1 MATVEF
7 ARAFRRHVD
16 CPVEQVEGATLGD
29 VLAGYF
35 DRHPAVRGY
44 VLDEQNSFR
53 KHITLFVDNEQI
65 DHRRGAAT
73 AVGPTSEVHIFQA
86 LSGG

>member
-16 CPVEQVEGATLGD
+16 CPAEQVEGATLGD
-29 VLAGYF
+29 VLTGYF

-44 VLDEQNSFR
+44 VLDEQGSFR

-65 DHRRGAAT
+65 DHRRGADT
-73 AVGPTSEVHIFQA
+73 VVGPTSAVHIFQA